1 MSLLFQPISFRG
13 VTARNRIWLSPMCQY
28 SCMNQD
34 GMPDDW
40 HLVHL
45 GGFATHGFGLILTE
59 ATAVAA
65 EGRISPEDTGIW
77 TDEQV
82 APWRRITQFVHAQ
95 GAVIGIQLAHAG
107 RKASTYG
114 MWSGRDESVL
124 PDDGGW
130 QTVSSTTVPFTGYES
145 PRALTLDE
153 VREIPGQFADAAV
166 RSEAAGFDVVEIH
179 AAHGYLLHQFLSP
192 AINDRTDEYG
202 GSFDN
207 RARLL
212 VEVADAIRTVWP
224 EHKPVFA
231 RFSATDWV
239 ENGWDVQETAQIA
252 SLLADHGIDLVDVS
266 SGGAFAEA
274 EITTGPGYQVP
285 FAREIRRTCKLPVG
299 TVGMITE
306 PAQAEQILVD
316 GSADVVFLG
325 RVAMREPAWPQRAA
339 HVLRAEDQA
348 SLYRPQYER
357 GAWR

>member
-166 RSEAAGFDVVEIH
+166 V
-179 AAHGYLLHQFLSP
+179 
-192 AINDRTDEYG
+192 
-202 GSFDN
+202 GS
-207 RARLL
+207 AL
-212 VEVADAIRTVWP
+212 VETIERASGSDQKA
-224 EHKPVFA
+224 K
-231 RFSATDWV
+231 SA
-239 ENGWDVQETAQIA
+239 GAFIA
-252 SLLADHGIDLVDVS
+252 SLKRAMRRKPGSKFKVALSRSCGRIGLGAIERG
-266 SGGAFAEA
+266 GGAVESRSSVS
-274 EITTGPGYQVP
+274 TSSW
-285 FAREIRRTCKLPVG
+285 RR
-299 TVGMITE
+299 
-306 PAQAEQILVD
+306 
-316 GSADVVFLG
+316 
-325 RVAMREPAWPQRAA
+325 
-339 HVLRAEDQA
+339 
-348 SLYRPQYER
+348 RPS
-357 GAWR
+357 